1 MREISL
7 LSSSVASFLEMENVR
22 GAERGRR
29 HLIRFNFISLFDQS
43 VVVRIVGWFWFS
55 ASNVPPQPLS
65 LSLADDRSTRMRTV
79 VIADKAAESLNG
91 WKEDHVGVGSLL
103 HCGDRDYQ
111 PLAVA
116 NFA

>member
-1 MREISL
+1 M
-7 LSSSVASFLEMENVR
+7 
-22 GAERGRR
+22 
-29 HLIRFNFISLFDQS
+29 IRFNFISLFDQS

-91 WKEDHVGVGSLL
+91 WKEDHVGSLR
-103 HCGDRDYQ
+103 HRGDRDHQ
-111 PLAVA
+111 LLAVA

>member
-1 MREISL
+1 MSGEPK
-7 LSSSVASFLEMENVR
+7 E
-22 GAERGRR
+22 GGDR

-55 ASNVPPQPLS
+55 ASNVPLS

-91 WKEDHVGVGSLL
+91 WKEDHVGSLR
-103 HCGDRDYQ
+103 HRGDRDHQ
-111 PLAVA
+111 LLAVA